1 MHNLLTIFTI
11 ANEIIKH
18 LKDRD
23 AKIFSVDRTKNL
35 LSILQLD
42 SDELEFEIVSIKNHA
57 RDFGSINLSM
67 AEEFM
72 FLLSGKYQKWYMFL
86 IPADDFFLVMKNKWY
101 FKELH
106 NYRLFIEIFVAELT
120 FHEKATLIIN
130 NFRVIDHAAVLL
142 KERSNNVATA

>member
-1 MHNLLTIFTI
+1 MNLSIFLKQFKLPGMKNLHFDLIFFVIINNLLTICTI

-57 RDFGSINLSM
+57 RDFGFVNLSM
-67 AEEFM
+67 AEEFL
-72 FLLSGKYQKWYMFL
+72 FLLSGKYQKMLYVL
-86 IPADDFFLVMKNKWY
+86 YRVEDF
-101 FKELH
+101 
-106 NYRLFIEIFVAELT
+106 
-120 FHEKATLIIN
+120 
-130 NFRVIDHAAVLL
+130 
-142 KERSNNVATA
+142 SC